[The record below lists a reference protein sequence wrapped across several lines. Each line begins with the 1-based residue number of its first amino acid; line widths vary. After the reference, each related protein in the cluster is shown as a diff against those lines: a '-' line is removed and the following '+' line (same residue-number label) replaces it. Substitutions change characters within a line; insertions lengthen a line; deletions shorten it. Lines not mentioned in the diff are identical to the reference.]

1 MLTVATGKLLLLK
14 KMKKF
19 SAKDLAGSDAGVI
32 EIQL

>member
-1 MLTVATGKLLLLK
+1 MLTVATGKQLLLK

-19 SAKDLAGSDAGVI
+19 CAQDFAGSDAGVI

>member
-1 MLTVATGKLLLLK
+1 MLTVATGKQLLLK

-19 SAKDLAGSDAGVI
+19 SAKDFGSDAGVI